1 MAEEKELQENQELEE
16 QVEEKEAPV
25 TEETAQEETVEEE
38 YTGPT
43 VVTTTEY
50 DFRTMKS
57 FNMYN
62 MTYRKHFRI
71 VYIIMGLLAFGF
83 GGFTCYRALSAEE
96 LQIMSLV
103 LVGIFVLFGV
113 YFIYQSFSFE
123 KTIDKNIQMHFYRN
137 PKVVKLN
144 IKVTEKEVT
153 LQVIGNKT
161 GEPYPYDWAYVTE
174 IVEVGE
180 YFFLYVQK
188 QPIII
193 CKDPNKVIE
202 GDYDTLVSIIMEK
215 TATKPYKKIEKPLF
229 TKPITYVHQNAED
242 LEEADEANA
251 EVVENDN
258 NEENNTSSDE
268 GNSEE

>member
-1 MAEEKELQENQELEE
+1 MAEEKELQEELEE
-16 QVEEKEAPV
+16 EKVEDTKEAI
-25 TEETAQEETVEEE
+25 EEGVVEEE
-38 YTGPT
+38 YNGPT

-50 DFRTMKS
+50 DYHTMKS

-83 GGFTCYRALSAEE
+83 AGFTCYRALTAEE
-96 LQIMSLV
+96 LSIMSLV

-113 YFIYQSFSFE
+113 YFIYQSISFE

-153 LQVIGNKT
+153 LQVIGNKE

-174 IVEVGE
+174 IVEVND

-193 CKDPNKVIE
+193 CKDPNKVVE

-215 TATKPYKKIEKPLF
+215 TSTKPYKKIEKPLF
-229 TKPITYVHQNAED
+229 TKPITYVHQDVED
-242 LEEADEANA
+242 LENADEVEA
-251 EVVENDN
+251 EDVT
-258 NEENNTSSDE
+258 NEEENTEDTNNQE
-268 GNSEE
+268 

>member
-1 MAEEKELQENQELEE
+1 MALDEELKEEQENVENTEVEEEK
-16 QVEEKEAPV
+16 VEEEVESKE
-25 TEETAQEETVEEE
+25 EIKEE

-50 DFRTMKS
+50 DYRTMKS

-96 LQIMSLV
+96 LSIMSFV

-113 YFIYQSFSFE
+113 YFIYQSISFE

-144 IKVTEKEVT
+144 ITVTENEVT
-153 LQVIGNKT
+153 LQVVGAKT

-174 IVEVGE
+174 IVEVND

-193 CKDPNKVIE
+193 CKDPNRVTE

-229 TKPITYVHQNAED
+229 TKPITYVHQNVDD
-242 LEEADEANA
+242 LEDASDVETEEA
-251 EVVENDN
+251 V
-258 NEENNTSSDE
+258 
-268 GNSEE
+268 SEEVNTGDDTSDQGDAE